1 MRVLIIEDSERL
13 REALSLGLSRSGF
26 TVDSAADGHDG
37 LARALITDYDVI
49 VLDLMLPGRDGLEV
63 LQRIREARRNARV
76 LILSARDSVADRV
89 QGLQRGADDYLVK
102 PFDFDELLARLRA
115 LVRRAHEQPDPVLK
129 VGPLEINT
137 ARREAT
143 VADRLL
149 PLTPI
154 ELSLL
159 ETLVM
164 NRGRVQSTDS
174 LERSLYDHRSY
185 VTRNTIEAHV
195 SKLRRKLRDAGA
207 GQPIQTRRGFGY
219 LIP

>member
-1 MRVLIIEDSERL
+1 MNVGLHLPLFSPLWFLAALAGFAEGYGAGLVHFRL
-13 REALSLGLSRSGF
+13 
-26 TVDSAADGHDG
+26 
-37 LARALITDYDVI
+37 
-49 VLDLMLPGRDGLEV
+49 
-63 LQRIREARRNARV
+63 
-76 LILSARDSVADRV
+76 
-89 QGLQRGADDYLVK
+89 
-102 PFDFDELLARLRA
+102 LR
-115 LVRRAHEQPDPVLK
+115 
-129 VGPLEINT
+129 
-137 ARREAT
+137 T